1 MDLMGLIVLL
11 LIVGVVL
18 AFFPIDGTI
27 KNIILC
33 LVVIAVLVSILHG
46 FGVTSGHR
54 YFPNW

>member
-27 KNIILC
+27 RNVVLCIVVVAVILT
-33 LVVIAVLVSILHG
+33 LAHG
-46 FGVTSGHR
+46 FGWFGGSAHFR
-54 YFPNW
+54 L

>member
-27 KNIILC
+27 KNVILC
-33 LVVIAVLVSILHG
+33 LIVISVILVIAHA
-46 FGVTSGHR
+46 FGWFGAHHISLS
-54 YFPNW
+54 

>member
-1 MDLMGLIVLL
+1 MDLFGIVIVL

-33 LVVIAVLVSILHG
+33 LIVIAVILSFAHG
-46 FGVTSGHR
+46 FGYSSGHR
-54 YFPNW
+54 YWNW